1 MYKRKQNQLTQ
12 EILLPSDHSLS
23 TKDWLDKGLYSFLTK
38 TKTIIDWLLVRAALE
53 NGQINLWAAKP
64 SEWHKRPVLFGK
76 SEEKHS
82 RREVY
87 DAVCNGSQGF
97 FFFFF
102 SFGFVG
108 LFLVLRSCTVPA
120 DLSTYACPSYIVITQ
135 CDLSYEAGDCIGLK
149 THE

>member
-1 MYKRKQNQLTQ
+1 MAKLICELQSRLSGTKGQSSSGNQKKNTRGERFTMLFATV
-12 EILLPSDHSLS
+12 L
-23 TKDWLDKGLYSFLTK
+23 KD
-38 TKTIIDWLLVRAALE
+38 
-53 NGQINLWAAKP
+53 
-64 SEWHKRPVLFGK
+64 
-76 SEEKHS
+76 
-82 RREVY
+82 
-87 DAVCNGSQGF
+87 F
-97 FFFFF
+97 FYFFY